1 TVAIAGQSILL
12 NVNASNF
19 GALYLMLDPFENR
32 RTAALSGDAIAKS
45 LQGRLQKEV
54 PQAVVNIFGAPPVEG
69 LGTAGGFQI
78 VTQAT
83 GDTGLPALQ
92 QTADKVVA
100 AGDARH
106 DLQGLFSSFRADTP
120 WLELVIDR
128 AQAKDRGVNIDDIRT
143 TLESTIGPYYINDFN
158 RFGRTWQVNVQ
169 AKSTFRQ
176 SPEDLKLLEVRN
188 DQGVPVPLAAFASI
202 RTVSG
207 PVLVMRYNMYPSAP
221 VHADP
226 APGTSSGQAIDALWS
241 VANEEMPTNMRPEW
255 TELALLQL
263 QTGNTAMKVFFLA
276 VVLVFLVLAAQ

>member
-128 AQAKDRGVNIDDIRT
+128 AQAKDRGVNIDDVRT

-169 AKSTFRQ
+169 AQDLYRQ
-176 SPEDLKLLEVRN
+176 TAEDIRHLKVRN
-188 DQGVPVPLAAFASI
+188 NQSEMVTFADFATA
-202 RTVSG
+202 RYVSG
-207 PVLVMRYNMYPSAP
+207 PVMITRYNMYPSAA
-221 VHADP
+221 VHAD
-226 APGTSSGQAIDALWS
+226 AGPGTSSGQAIAALEQ
-241 VANEEMPTNMRPEW
+241 VANDPASLPQTMRTEW
-255 TELALLQL
+255 TELA
-263 QTGNTAMKVFFLA
+263 FL
-276 VVLVFLVLAAQ
+276 